1 MVWIGGD
8 AMLSRVL
15 GATEA
20 RVHFGELMRRV
31 VARRETLIVE
41 RDGKPQVVIL
51 AVDEYERLCQ
61 AAGYKEWEAALARAA
76 EVGARIEARRGGV
89 ALPAAEEVIRA
100 TREERDASFDRTLDL
115 R

>member
-1 MVWIGGD
+1 MH
-8 AMLSRVL
+8 SRVL

-51 AVDEYERLCQ
+51 AVDDYERLCR
-61 AAGYKEWEAALARAA
+61 AAGHTAWEVALARAT
-76 EVGARIEARRGGV
+76 EVGARIEARRGEV
-89 ALPAAEEVIRA
+89 ALPPAAEMIRA
-100 TREERDASFDRTLDL
+100 TREERDASFDRTLG
-115 R
+115 RR